1 MESERAIRERLAQVR
16 DPELAASI
24 TELGMVGSI
33 RVDAG
38 VARIEVF
45 LTIASCPL
53 RGHIESDVRE
63 AVLAIDGVDEVI
75 LDVGVLDPQAKAAL
89 MRRARALAQ
98 ARAPET
104 SIPRRAPVVMVA
116 SGKGGVGKSSV
127 TANLAIA
134 LARTGLR
141 VGVLD
146 ADIWGFSLARL
157 LDITGEVAVRG
168 GKMVPLERTYGAG
181 TVSLLSM
188 GHLAKEREALLWRG
202 LVVQKAVAQFIEDAD
217 WSDVDVMII
226 DTPPGTGDIVMT
238 LARLLPHMGQ
248 VVVTTPSRAAQLVAA
263 RAADFARKSH
273 IRVLGVIENMSGF
286 ACECGKVHAPLGV
299 GGGRDLAQ
307 ELGSELLAQ
316 IPLRDDVAVGGDV
329 GVPVALDSD
338 DDDVFHVLAR
348 RVWTIAQELIPA
360 GCTARLLDALD
371 QAVESVSDTTP
382 HSAPHSALHGAPLVD
397 APGDVPG
404 DVPVDLTGG

>member
-1 MESERAIRERLAQVR
+1 METERAIRERLAQVR

-33 RVDAG
+33 RVDAR
-38 VARIEVF
+38 VAHVEVF

-53 RGHIESDVRE
+53 RGHIERDVRE
-63 AVLAIDGVDEVI
+63 AVLAIDEVDEVV
-75 LDVGVLDPQAKAAL
+75 LDVGVLDPSAKAAL
-89 MRRARALAQ
+89 MSTARALAQ
-98 ARAPET
+98 ARAPQT
-104 SIPRRAPVVMVA
+104 SIPRRAPVVMIA

-127 TANLAIA
+127 TANLAIS

-157 LDITGEVAVRG
+157 LDITGEVAVRA

-181 TVSLLSM
+181 TISLLSM
-188 GHLAKEREALLWRG
+188 GHLAQEREALLWRG

-217 WSDVDVMII
+217 WSGVDVMVI

-248 VVVTTPSRAAQLVAA
+248 VIVTTPSRAAQHVAA
-263 RAADFARKSH
+263 RAADFARRSH

-329 GVPVALDSD
+329 GVPVALHGG

-371 QAVESVSDTTP
+371 RAVESETHTAPDTA
-382 HSAPHSALHGAPLVD
+382 S
-397 APGDVPG
+397 PGEVPG
-404 DVPVDLTGG
+404 QVPGEVPVDLTGG